1 MGPMPFRLMLVTDRT
16 LAPAD
21 RLLAVV
27 DHAIAGGVDAV
38 QLREKD
44 LPEPELI
51 ALGRALREVTRGRAL
66 LLVNGTAE
74 QARACAADGVHLPES
89 APSPENVERAGLL
102 VGRSVHNLNAAQE
115 AEREGCDYV
124 VLGTIFASRS
134 HPSGRTG
141 AIERVREVSAVL
153 QRPVIAIGGIDRTNA
168 EAVVSAGAS
177 GVAVISAILTAP
189 DPKAAAAGLCEA
201 IGRGLRAA
209 AGARA

>member
-1 MGPMPFRLMLVTDRT
+1 MPFRLMLVTDRT

-21 RLLAVV
+21 RLPDVV

-51 ALGRALREVTRGRAL
+51 ALGRALCEVTRGRAL
-66 LLVNGTAE
+66 LLVNGSAE
-74 QARACAADGVHLPES
+74 QARACAADGVHLSGS
-89 APSPENVERAGLL
+89 APSPENVDREGLL

-115 AEREGCDYV
+115 AQREGCDYV

-134 HPSGRTG
+134 HPGGRTG
-141 AIERVREVSAVL
+141 GIERVREVSAVL
-153 QRPVIAIGGIDRTNA
+153 QRPVIAIGGIDRMNA

-189 DPKAAAAGLCEA
+189 DPKAAAAGLREA
-201 IGRGLRAA
+201 IGRGLGAA